1 MDEGDV
7 TGHSAPGLDANG
19 SRIRLMTSGD
29 FEHKNQQRWLDY
41 ERLVERLEK
50 GGADPQAG
58 HLPRRFRELCVDLA
72 LAEARMYG
80 LRITERLNALVI
92 RGYKLIYRTHRT
104 RWEQVVA
111 FVAGE
116 FPRTV
121 RREWRLFWLCNL
133 VFWLPFVA
141 MMVSSVHE
149 ISWIQAVLGADG
161 MAAMEQM
168 YGGKEEQLAHLRS
181 EYGSNFMMFC
191 FYIYNNVAI
200 DFRIFAGGMAAGL
213 GTVFF
218 LVFNGF
224 HLGAAAGYV
233 NHACNPESFWSFA
246 SGHSSFELLGM
257 VVSGMAGMRLGL
269 AILRP
274 GRLPRVRAL
283 AEAGKQ
289 ALPLIYGAALMT
301 TVAAAIEGFW
311 SAQRI
316 PSELKYGF
324 GIAGWIL
331 LALYFLLAG
340 RGRGHAA

>member
-1 MDEGDV
+1 M
-7 TGHSAPGLDANG
+7 P
-19 SRIRLMTSGD
+19 IICPMTSGD
-29 FEHKNQQRWLDY
+29 FEHKNQERWAEY
-41 ERLVERLEK
+41 ERLVGRLEK
-50 GGADPQAG
+50 GGTVPDAG
-58 HLPRRFRELCVDLA
+58 QMPRRFRELCVDLS
-72 LAEARMYG
+72 LAGSRMYG
-80 LRITERLNALVI
+80 SRITERLNALVI
-92 RGYKLIYRTHRT
+92 RGYEVIYQT
-104 RWEQVVA
+104 RRGTWQNVLA
-111 FVAGE
+111 FVTAE

-133 VFWLPFVA
+133 VFWLPFFA
-141 MMVSSVHE
+141 MMLSSLHD
-149 ISWIQAVLGADG
+149 IRWIQAVLGPHG
-161 MAAMEQM
+161 MVSMEQM
-168 YGGKEEQLAHLRS
+168 YGGKEEQLAHLRE

-213 GTVFF
+213 GTLFF
-218 LVFNGF
+218 LVFNGL

-233 NHACNPESFWSFA
+233 NHACNPESFWSFV

-283 AEAGKQ
+283 AEASKK

-301 TVAAAIEGFW
+301 TLAAVIEGFW
-311 SAQRI
+311 SAQPI
-316 PSELKYGF
+316 PSEAKYAF

-331 LALYFLLAG
+331 HTVYFLMAG
-340 RGRGHAA
+340 RRSGDAA